1 MDNKKA
7 FNQKLLDRVQET
19 MEVED
24 MECEKMDADV
34 FSQQLLGDIYQ
45 SLENEVSNCQKMDKG
60 ALVQQVLDRIQ
71 SLEDEGLVDSYFQI
85 CYSLKEDNGPYFF
98 LELIPSFLSDARTVM
113 RDMAEALESPVVD
126 FDVLIEHCIKLKG
139 SSACLGACKITNVC
153 SDFSK
158 AVNKKSKDECLR
170 LLRNI
175 NREYRDLQSKL
186 ESIMQL
192 EKEIVS
198 AERSES

>member
-7 FNQKLLDRVQET
+7 FNQKLLDRVQES
-19 MEVED
+19 MEEED
-24 MECEKMDADV
+24 MNCEKMDDDV

-113 RDMAEALESPVVD
+113 RDMAEAL
-126 FDVLIEHCIKLKG
+126 
-139 SSACLGACKITNVC
+139 LGACKITNVC

-170 LLRNI
+170 ILRNI

-198 AERSES
+198 AESSES